1 MHIYSI
7 CLFRYKY
14 VGPKGKIGSM
24 GNPGRTGPAGPSGPI
39 GDPGVPGYQGSAG
52 GSGELNVFWKVI
64 VTKPGLVAVSEKNDT

>member
-1 MHIYSI
+1 
-7 CLFRYKY
+7 
-14 VGPKGKIGSM
+14 M